1 VLGKTTTQVVFMS
14 GHSCLYRRPS
24 GIYAVR
30 IVVPK
35 RLREFVGRGEIH
47 TSTRLRDWNAAK
59 LAALRIQL
67 HWREQLMTL
76 DLEKL
81 SAGSPLLLGEG
92 LIPIEVAA
100 MAGGLTVGSLLGE
113 MRNARTPI
121 YVQAQAWQG
130 WQVPELAAIECDY
143 DGSGFVLNDVEAQ
156 GHKHT
161 FTGTAR
167 VYDSAATIANLIAHG
182 KTSEDTF
189 RLSGDAGFFCED
201 MQTIT
206 VAACFAMKNAV
217 ERIRIGLAGLSRPI
231 APVVVASPVA
241 AVATPLAGSVI
252 VHDPITAKYGDMPFS
267 KLFSILESDRP
278 WGKENRDRKTKEAR
292 LFAELMNDPPLGKID
307 KEMILEY
314 AQLLAKMP
322 SNVYHPRRNI
332 KIDSFRDLLAIA
344 ERDDLPR
351 KEPSTIKGHIGRL
364 SEILNYGV
372 NNHMLRFNPA
382 ADYKRGRGKNSIERA
397 QDQRDMFDQEELK
410 LIFSQEWFSKGAG
423 SFFKSGWT
431 TWRPHYYW
439 LPLLGVCT
447 GGRLNEL
454 SQLYLDD
461 IKQSERENDEGGS
474 DSIWYLDFNLNQPDK
489 TELDEPDVS
498 NDKSLKN
505 VNAIRVV
512 PLHNTLVELGFPE
525 YVAALRKAGHSRL
538 FPELKRDSI
547 KGYGKPAGSW
557 FNERFLGHK
566 LGMKRN
572 GKKTFHS
579 LRHCFITAIERLDA
593 SERVIAQLAGHE
605 RGKTQSGTRY
615 VKDRSAK
622 ELKPLIERL
631 AFPYLSDVAPFNVKA
646 ALKALKCSDKH
657 KDCVA
662 RGKLLSVK

>member
-1 VLGKTTTQVVFMS
+1 MS

-24 GIYAVR
+24 GVYAVR

-35 RLREFVGRGEIH
+35 RLRDLVGRGEIH
-47 TSTRLRDWNAAK
+47 TTTGLRDWNAAK
-59 LAALRIQL
+59 LASLKIQL
-67 HWREQLMTL
+67 HWREQLMAL

-92 LIPIEVAA
+92 LIPIEEAA
-100 MAGGLTVGSLLGE
+100 RAIGLTAGSLLGE
-113 MRNARTPI
+113 MRNGRIPI
-121 YVQAQAWQG
+121 FVQAQAWQG
-130 WQVPELAAIECDY
+130 WRVHDLAVIERDY
-143 DGSGFVLNDVEAQ
+143 DESGFVLNDVEAQ
-156 GHKHT
+156 GYKQT
-161 FTGTAR
+161 LSGTAR
-167 VYDSAATIANLIAHG
+167 VYDSAATIANLIAAG
-182 KTSEDTF
+182 TAVESTF
-189 RLSGDAGFFCED
+189 RLSGNAGFFCDDE
-201 MQTIT
+201 QTIT
-206 VAACFAMKNAV
+206 VAACFAQKNAV

-231 APVVVASPVA
+231 APVAVASPVA

-252 VHDPITAKYGDMPFS
+252 VYDPITAKYGEMPFS

-322 SNVYHPRRNI
+322 SNVYHPRRGI

-344 ERDDLPR
+344 EREDLPR
-351 KEPSTIKGHIGRL
+351 KEPSTVNGHMSRL
-364 SEILNYGV
+364 SEILKYGV
-372 NNHMLRFNPA
+372 DNHMLRFNPA
-382 ADYKRGRGKNSIERA
+382 ADYKRGRGKNSMQRA
-397 QDQRDMFDQEELK
+397 QDQRDMFDDVELK
-410 LIFSQEWFSKGAG
+410 LIYSQEWFSTGAG

-461 IKQSERENDEGGS
+461 IKQSEHENDEGGS
-474 DSIWYLDFNLNQPDK
+474 DSVWYIDFNLNQPDK
-489 TELDEPDVS
+489 IKLDGPDVS

-512 PLHNTLVELGFPE
+512 PLPDILVALGLPE

-593 SERVIAQLAGHE
+593 TERVIAQLAGHE

-631 AFPYLSDVAPFNVKA
+631 TFPYLSDVAPFNVKA
-646 ALKALKCSDKH
+646 ALKALKCSDRH
-657 KDCVA
+657 KDCVS
-662 RGKLLSVK
+662 RGKL